1 MIKEKMDKHLKDLM
15 IIENDDINLDLFY
28 FH

>member
-15 IIENDDINLDLFY
+15 IIENDDINSDLFY
-28 FH
+28 FY

>member
-15 IIENDDINLDLFY
+15 IIENDDINSDLFY

>member
-15 IIENDDINLDLFY
+15 IIENDDINSDLFY
-28 FH
+28 CH